1 MIVKDIIMEDFANYK
16 LPSMFVICPYCDFKC
31 DKENGQPI
39 CQNSQVAKLP
49 NINLSDDYIVDA
61 YKNNNISQAIVF
73 GGLEPFNSDDLQQL
87 IKKIRFVTADP
98 IIIYTGFTETE
109 VKHYFSWIYNI
120 NNVIIKFGR
129 FVPEQPSHFDEI
141 LGVRLASL
149 NQYALHV
156 N

>member
-16 LPSMFVICPYCDFKC
+16 LPSMFVICPHCDFKC
-31 DKENGQPI
+31 DKENGQSI

-49 NINLSDDYIVDA
+49 NINLSDDYIINA

-87 IKKIRFVTADP
+87 IKKIRLVTTDL
-98 IIIYTGFTETE
+98 IVIYTGFTETE

-120 NNVIIKFGR
+120 SNVIIKFGR
-129 FVPEQPSHFDEI
+129 FVPEQPSHFDEV
-141 LGVRLASL
+141 LGVRLASP
-149 NQYALHV
+149 NQYALHI